1 MLFFSGPGT
10 VINYVSGSAEA
21 KVTVPVPQH
30 CLYMC
35 EIIFPPP
42 FLPIIKNKKLVF
54 FSGGGGG
61 GSTGGPYGGG
71 QCLPSQD
78 EGPSSFEPPDVFCA
92 LGSLIVEGRLPR
104 AGGGRGCAEGPHVEL
119 PGRISRHKCS
129 THQYLVSR
137 QALFTRYSW

>member
-1 MLFFSGPGT
+1 
-10 VINYVSGSAEA
+10 
-21 KVTVPVPQH
+21 
-30 CLYMC
+30 MC
-35 EIIFPPP
+35 EIILPPSS
-42 FLPIIKNKKLVF
+42 LPIIENKKKCL

-129 THQYLVSR
+129 AHQYLVSL
-137 QALFTRYSW
+137 QALFTTYSWYYHRKKLCYGSGSASK